1 MDALQSKYSSLHH
14 LIYVHALLLIA
25 VGLPFSEILLSFGQF
40 ILVIN
45 WIWEGGYQKK
55 WQHIITNRPL
65 LIFLFLYS
73 VHILWLFNTQNFTF
87 AFHDLKMK
95 LPLLLLP
102 VIISTSMYLKKEEIE
117 NILSYFIISV
127 AIASLIVFMISSG
140 FLDLRTT
147 DNRSISIF
155 ISHIRFSLMINIS
168 IFLLSLFLIQKWNLI
183 NIYKR
188 IIIILLIIW
197 FIFFLSVL
205 QSVTGI
211 MIFMIFTPF
220 FLIRFFMKIKR
231 FMLRY
236 FMLILLITSV
246 LLVSSYIS
254 HAVRRFY
261 HVEEIDFSKLPEMTK
276 NGNHYDPY
284 DGQKLIENGHY
295 IGINICRYELKK
307 WWNVHSQI
315 PFDGLDSQNQYIRNT
330 LIRYMTS
337 KGLKKDKEG
346 CQNLSDVDI
355 RNIEQGM
362 TNYLMSNKYS
372 IYNIIYK
379 ILWQIDVY
387 RKIGDCDNH
396 SIVQRFEYWKTGY
409 KILSRKFLFG
419 VGTGDIQDEFNLEY
433 QLNES
438 RLSVKNRHRTHNQ
451 FVTFAIAFGIIG
463 LLIVLFAIFYPV
475 FKLWNKDFAFM
486 IFFVIMLLSFLNEDT
501 LETQTG
507 VTLFSFF
514 YMIFIFG
521 KNKMTNGNPQ

>member
-1 MDALQSKYSSLHH
+1 MEIIQGKYSSLHH

-65 LIFLFLYS
+65 LIFLLLYG
-73 VHILWLFNTQNFTF
+73 VHIVWLFNTQNFLF

-95 LPLLLLP
+95 LPLLVLP
-102 VIISTSMYLKKEEIE
+102 VIVSTSGYLKKGELEK
-117 NILSYFIISV
+117 ILSYFIIFV
-127 AIASLIVFMISSG
+127 AIASLVVYMISLG
-140 FLDLRTT
+140 FFDLRTT

-168 IFLLSLFLIQKWNLI
+168 IFLLSIFLIQKWSFYS
-183 NIYKR
+183 IYKR
-188 IIIILLIIW
+188 IIIFVLIIW
-197 FIFFLSVL
+197 FVFFLFVL
-205 QSVTGI
+205 QSITGI

-220 FLIRFFMKIKR
+220 FLLRFFMQIKH

-236 FMLILLITSV
+236 FMIILLITSV

-254 HAVRRFY
+254 HAVGRFY
-261 HVEEIDFSKLPEMTK
+261 HVEKIDFSKLPEMTK

-295 IGINICRYELKK
+295 IGIYICRHELKN
-307 WWNVHSQI
+307 WWNAHSKI
-315 PFDGLDSQNQYIRNT
+315 PFDSLDAKNQYLKNT
-330 LIRYMTS
+330 MIRYMTS

-346 CQNLSDVDI
+346 CQNLSDVDV

-362 TNYLMSNKYS
+362 TNYLMTKRFS

-387 RKIGDCDNH
+387 KKTGECNNH
-396 SIVQRFEYWKTGY
+396 SVVQRFEYWKTGS
-409 KILSRKFLFG
+409 KIFSRKFLFG

-433 QLNES
+433 QLDES
-438 RLSVKNRHRTHNQ
+438 RLSEKNRHRTHNQ
-451 FVTFAIAFGIIG
+451 FFTFAITFGIVG
-463 LLIVLFAIFYPV
+463 FLIVLFAIFYPA

-486 IFFVIMLLSFLNEDT
+486 IIFIVMLLSFLNEDT

-514 YMIFIFG
+514 YTIFIFG
-521 KNKMTNGNPQ
+521 KNKMTDGES